1 MTNKYTCRTENK
13 NTLKKKEK
21 NDLHK
26 DKTQKTQPRTCQELW
41 KSGVLCSSINPL
53 ERIKCFESGCC
64 LMSPIPTTDDYKSK
78 LLFEPLFSRR
88 TSFAI
93 YKEVFK
99 VDQRCTCVKFNGI
112 ENECKHP
119 ECKQNLKCLT
129 LPLATCSPAENWNKY
144 FGQTS

>member
-1 MTNKYTCRTENK
+1 
-13 NTLKKKEK
+13 
-21 NDLHK
+21 
-26 DKTQKTQPRTCQELW
+26 
-41 KSGVLCSSINPL
+41 
-53 ERIKCFESGCC
+53 
-64 LMSPIPTTDDYKSK
+64 MSPIPTTDDYKSK
-78 LLFEPLFSRR
+78 LSFEPLFSRR

-99 VDQRCTCVKFNGI
+99 VVKEAQQLKIIIIILLFFIQDQRCTCVKFNGI

>member
-1 MTNKYTCRTENK
+1 MINKYTCRTENK

-93 YKEVFK
+93 YKE
-99 VDQRCTCVKFNGI
+99 DQRCTCVKFNGI

>member
-1 MTNKYTCRTENK
+1 MINKYTCRTENK

-99 VDQRCTCVKFNGI
+99 DQRCTCVKFNGI